1 MTRPKMPSIN
11 SSIFLH
17 NVLYLDVV
25 AEYDM
30 EVLSDNK

>member
-1 MTRPKMPSIN
+1 MTRPKMSSIN

-25 AEYDM
+25 KEYDM
-30 EVLSDNK
+30 EVFSGNK